1 MSIPLQRQ
9 SWSSPKIRW
18 DYILGGVKCLVY
30 KYVAFQVWS
39 YSSIVPRPSCVHL
52 HQHYVLDCC
61 VSSCCTGLSW
71 YIAWS
76 FADGLF
82 ACWSRYHWPSSING
96 LVFCQYNLQSLEGV
110 FHGSFRGIGCF
121 YTSMVAGKCI
131 FLSLIINQCILI
143 NVFVATSYGIPG
155 SRINCPSDYA
165 QWWWPYA
172 SFVST
177 LGLSTYTLTHLTV
190 LVCMLYSFMFLI
202 LLSDSPMSLALS
214 GG

>member
-1 MSIPLQRQ
+1 MCSTVVFHLAALASHDISPGVLQMV
-9 SWSSPKIRW
+9 SSPAG
-18 DYILGGVKCLVY
+18 L
-30 KYVAFQVWS
+30 AT
-39 YSSIVPRPSCVHL
+39 SI
-52 HQHYVLDCC
+52 D
-61 VSSCCTGLSW
+61 
-71 YIAWS
+71 
-76 FADGLF
+76 
-82 ACWSRYHWPSSING
+82 G

-143 NVFVATSYGIPG
+143 NVFVATLYGIPG
-155 SRINCPSDYA
+155 SHINCPSDYA
-165 QWWWPYA
+165 RWWWPYA

-177 LGLSTYTLTHLTV
+177 LGLSTYTLTHLMV